1 MAKPLRVEV
10 VSHILSSFDHCAH
23 CQVFLNDAG
32 VGQQVHREDFSAF
45 PAEVRE
51 EYERLLTLVE
61 KLNRRFGGRV
71 QFKILDPQTIE
82 GVWKSLRYWIRRY
95 PAFLIDG
102 EKLVGWDEDAL
113 THRIEAHLTGAAARA

>member
-23 CQVFLNDAG
+23 CQLFLNEAG
-32 VGQQVHREDFSAF
+32 VGQQVHREDFEAF
-45 PAEVRE
+45 PEDVRE
-51 EYERLLTLVE
+51 EYERLLTLVK
-61 KLNRRFGGRV
+61 KLSGRFGGRV

-102 EKLVGWDEDAL
+102 EKLVGWDEDVL
-113 THRIEAHLTGAAARA
+113 MHRIEAHLSGATARA